1 MSQSPIKPSSSE
13 RSSLA
18 SLEDALENMRQLG
31 LAVPVWERP
40 VTPFEVQYFLDRWP
54 FLQVI
59 STNEL
64 PILEEAQVLTAPNSW
79 VVLSYGD
86 AMASSPGQFLFG
98 AASPQAGHRVDQDG
112 EGDVTSVPA
121 LTGTV
126 WRQAYE
132 TCLFM
137 AKMARDL
144 GWEGVYIV
152 DGHPMMKWA
161 IWMAAL
167 DHSLTIDGFS
177 PSEQDKERRERVKR
191 SIAEDLKRLQIK

>member
-1 MSQSPIKPSSSE
+1 
-13 RSSLA
+13 
-18 SLEDALENMRQLG
+18 MRQLG

-54 FLQVI
+54 FLQII

-98 AASPQAGHRVDQDG
+98 AASPQANDKADSAGDG
-112 EGDVTSVPA
+112 DAIGVPA
-121 LTGTV
+121 LAGTV

-137 AKMARDL
+137 AKMAREL

-167 DHSLTIDGFS
+167 DHGLAIDGFT

>member
-1 MSQSPIKPSSSE
+1 MSQPPIKSSPSE
-13 RSSLA
+13 RASLA
-18 SLEDALENMRQLG
+18 SLDDALENMRQLG

-98 AASPQAGHRVDQDG
+98 AASPQVDAQAESAGDG
-112 EGDVTSVPA
+112 DMTRVPA
-121 LTGTV
+121 LAGTV

-137 AKMARDL
+137 AKMAREL

-167 DHSLTIDGFS
+167 DHGLTIDGFS

-191 SIAEDLKRLQIK
+191 SIAEDLKRLQMK